1 MWAAA
6 IFRGLQVKINESA
19 AVVEGPGQTAA
30 VGPAIIPVAGV
41 SLPAG
46 RPSRTR
52 ICGKSASL
60 ARWQWRTAASLFIG
74 YSAYYLCRSN
84 LAIAG
89 PLLIREF
96 AGQGLNKEVL
106 GRIASL
112 GVLCYAAGKVVN
124 GVLGD
129 FLGGKKTFLL
139 GMIGAVVATVAFGLG
154 QGVAVFF
161 GAWAVN
167 RLVQSMGWAGL
178 VKTTVHWFSYQ
189 SYGKIMGLLSLSY
202 LFGDIVAK
210 LVLGQLLVLGVGWR
224 GLFMAA
230 AAMLAGV
237 ALVNAFSLKSTPESI
252 GLPAPPTHPNSLFAE
267 AEAGADRPASLGS
280 LLGPYLRSRSFQLML
295 VLSFG
300 LTALREAF
308 SFWVPTYLVE
318 AAHLSEGAASQ
329 YSALYS
335 LFGMVSILGAGYL
348 SDAWLR
354 GRRVPLILAAC
365 VLLVPVLLLMSR
377 SAHTSGL
384 PLLLISLTGLLL
396 LGPYSFLAGAMSLD
410 AGGRQG
416 AATAAGLVDAVGYA
430 GATLALWLTG
440 SLAEHL
446 GWGGAFLALALL
458 AAATAGAALVFY
470 RTQERPPARE
480 PGMG

>member
-1 MWAAA
+1 M
-6 IFRGLQVKINESA
+6 IPPR
-19 AVVEGPGQTAA
+19 AVAPSSTKALGP
-30 VGPAIIPVAGV
+30 
-41 SLPAG
+41 
-46 RPSRTR
+46 
-52 ICGKSASL
+52 
-60 ARWQWRTAASLFIG
+60 G

-84 LAIAG
+84 LAIAA

-96 AGQGLNKEVL
+96 AGQGLNKEVM
-106 GRIASL
+106 GRIASV
-112 GVLCYAAGKVVN
+112 GVLFYAAGKIVN

-129 FLGGKKTFLL
+129 FLGGKKIFLL
-139 GMIGAVVATVAFGLG
+139 GMVGSAVATVAFGLG

-178 VKTTVHWFSYQ
+178 VKTTAHWFSYQ

-210 LVLGQLLVLGVGWR
+210 LLLGQLLVLGLGWR

-230 AAMLAGV
+230 AGVLAVV
-237 ALVNAFSLKSTPESI
+237 ALASRFSLKSTPESI
-252 GLPAPPTHPNSLFAE
+252 GLPAPPTRPDNLFAGPE
-267 AEAGADRPASLGS
+267 GPTDRPTSPGR
-280 LLGPYLRSRSFQLML
+280 LLRPYLQSRSFQLVL
-295 VLSFG
+295 VMSFG

-348 SDAWLR
+348 SDTWLR
-354 GRRVPLILAAC
+354 GQRGPLILAAC
-365 VLLVPVLLLMSR
+365 VMLVPVLLLMTR
-377 SAHTSGL
+377 PTNTSGL

-440 SLAEHL
+440 SLAERL
-446 GWGGAFLALALL
+446 GWDGAFLALALL

-470 RTQERPPARE
+470 RTQERPPTRE
-480 PGMG
+480 LVTGERIRCLPI

>member
-1 MWAAA
+1 M
-6 IFRGLQVKINESA
+6 SA
-19 AVVEGPGQTAA
+19 PL
-30 VGPAIIPVAGV
+30 V
-41 SLPAG
+41 S
-46 RPSRTR
+46 PSL
-52 ICGKSASL
+52 S
-60 ARWQWRTAASLFIG
+60 RWQFRTALSLFVG

-84 LAIAG
+84 LAIAA

-96 AGQGLNKEVL
+96 AGQGLNKEVM
-106 GRIASL
+106 GRIASV
-112 GVLCYAAGKVVN
+112 GVLFYAVGKIVN

-129 FLGGKKTFLL
+129 FLGGKKIFLL
-139 GMIGAVVATVAFGLG
+139 GMVGSAVATVAFGLG

-178 VKTTVHWFSYQ
+178 VKTTAHWFSYQ

-202 LFGDIVAK
+202 LFGDIMAK
-210 LVLGQLLVLGVGWR
+210 LLLGQLLVLGLGWR

-230 AAMLAGV
+230 AGVLAVV
-237 ALVNAFSLKSTPESI
+237 ALASRFSLKSTPESI
-252 GLPAPPTHPNSLFAE
+252 GLPAPPTRPDNLFAGPE
-267 AEAGADRPASLGS
+267 GPTDRPTSPGS
-280 LLGPYLRSRSFQLML
+280 LLRPYLQSRSFQLVL
-295 VLSFG
+295 VMSFG

-318 AAHLSEGAASQ
+318 AAHLSEGTASQ

-348 SDAWLR
+348 SDTWLR
-354 GRRVPLILAAC
+354 GQRGSLILAAC
-365 VLLVPVLLLMSR
+365 VLLVPVLLLMTR
-377 SAHTSGL
+377 PTNTSFL

-440 SLAEHL
+440 FLAERL
-446 GWGGAFLALALL
+446 GWDGAFLALALL

-470 RTQERPPARE
+470 RTQERPPTRE
-480 PGMG
+480 LVTGERIRCLPI

>member
-1 MWAAA
+1 M
-6 IFRGLQVKINESA
+6 KINEST
-19 AVVEGPGQTAA
+19 AVVETGGQTAN
-30 VGPAIIPVAGV
+30 VGPAGGGQPRVFSV
-41 SLPAG
+41 VDPQFK
-46 RPSRTR
+46 TR
-52 ICGKSASL
+52 ALGQAATL
-60 ARWQWRTAASLFIG
+60 RRWQWRTAASLFAG

-84 LAIAG
+84 LAIAA

-96 AGQGLNKEVL
+96 AGQGLNKEML
-106 GRIASL
+106 GRIASV
-112 GVLCYAAGKVVN
+112 GVLCYAAGKIVN

-129 FLGGKKTFLL
+129 FLGGKRTFLL
-139 GMIGAVVATVAFGLG
+139 GMAGAVAATVAFGLG
-154 QGVAVFF
+154 HGVAVFF
-161 GAWAVN
+161 GAWAFN

-178 VKTTVHWFSYQ
+178 IKTTAHWFSYR
-189 SYGKIMGLLSLSY
+189 SYGKIMGVLSLSY
-202 LFGDIVAK
+202 LVGDVVAK
-210 LVLGQLLVLGVGWR
+210 LVLGQLLVLGMGWR

-230 AAMLAGV
+230 AAGLAGV
-237 ALVNAFSLKSTPESI
+237 ALVNAFSLKSTPESV
-252 GLPAPPTHPNSLFAE
+252 GFPAPPVHPNSLFAY
-267 AEAGADRPASLGS
+267 AEAPLDGPTSPGR

-295 VLSFG
+295 VMSFG

-318 AAHLSEGAASQ
+318 AAHLSEGAASR

-335 LFGMVSILGAGYL
+335 LFGMVSIVGAGYL

-354 GRRVPLILAAC
+354 GRRGPLILTAC

-377 SAHTSGL
+377 PTNTSAL

-416 AATAAGLVDAVGYA
+416 AATASGLIDAAGYG

-440 SLAEHL
+440 ALAEHR
-446 GWGGAFLALALL
+446 GWAGAFVALALL
-458 AAATAGAALVFY
+458 AAATAGTALVFFQ
-470 RTQERPPARE
+470 TQERRPGRE
-480 PGMG
+480 ISAE